1 MSAMDRIL
9 IVDDHAP
16 FRDALR
22 EFLSQEPDFQI
33 VGEAGSMREA
43 MLSAAALSPHMV
55 LTDLSMPGAH
65 GVDAVTEIRRAYP
78 KVKILVV
85 SFHREDEYKRMCRQA
100 GADGYVVK
108 DAIGKELCHGMRAIL
123 GARTGLGAHAP
134 DEAVAGY
141 TPGSNALI
149 EPRDNSVH

>member
-1 MSAMDRIL
+1 MGVMKRIL

-33 VGEAGSMREA
+33 VGEAGNLREA
-43 MLSAAALSPHMV
+43 MLCAAALSPHMV

-65 GVDAVTEIRRAYP
+65 GVDAVAEIRRLYP

-108 DAIGKELCHGMRAIL
+108 DAIAQELCDGIRAIL
-123 GARTGLGAHAP
+123 GARTGPGAI
-134 DEAVAGY
+134 EAVSEY
-141 TPGSNALI
+141 TPGSNALT
-149 EPRDNSVH
+149 EARDNFLH